1 MNMPHKLGKQYL
13 PGRNLSL
20 DDGMTKL
27 SDDVLPFSQMEHAR
41 KEKDNNNITLN
52 IITSNVHYQVVL

>member
-1 MNMPHKLGKQYL
+1 MPHKLGKQYL